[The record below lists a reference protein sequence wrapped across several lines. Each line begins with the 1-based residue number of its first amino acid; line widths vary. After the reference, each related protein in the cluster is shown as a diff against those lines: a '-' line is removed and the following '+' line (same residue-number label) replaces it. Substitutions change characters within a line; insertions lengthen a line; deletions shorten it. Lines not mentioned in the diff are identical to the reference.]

1 MQKVVGSSPI
11 IRLGFPLL
19 RATLVPQTPCG
30 ATVATVTAPSK
41 SQLGVAFVSLIVVA
55 VVLYFVI
62 GFLTE
67 GGVPEHRPLINH

>member
-1 MQKVVGSSPI
+1 V
-11 IRLGFPLL
+11 R
-19 RATLVPQTPCG
+19 RYCG
-30 ATVATVTAPSK
+30 NVTAPSK
-41 SQLGVAFVSLIVVA
+41 SQLGVAFVSLILVA